1 MFVKRFEYPARR
13 GRSRFKRAAAPS
25 LAPRRTDLFRRAVY
39 QRTTGGGPEPEPF
52 LPYWQ
57 VNVPSEDREE
67 ECPEYLQN
75 LSDKDVGILATR
87 DQNYHAQSWDR
98 VADIVRSGRLQDFRR
113 WPSDL
118 RRYREFVWRV
128 KRDKGSVLEYMLTE
142 RLHWTQPIVP
152 RSRTP
157 FHCEDDFKILFNDWP
172 YGIDR
177 RIVHLVVW
185 TKSELEDTAETEA
198 EIEQFIARTF
208 LPEVAKDKVSG
219 ASLPRASAILQD

>member
-1 MFVKRFEYPARR
+1 MFVKRFESPAKR
-13 GRSRFKRAAAPS
+13 GRGRCKRSAVPS
-25 LAPRRTDLFRRAVY
+25 LAPRRTDPSRRAVY
-39 QRTTGGGPEPEPF
+39 QRKTGGSPEPEP

-57 VNVPSEDREE
+57 VNVPREDREE
-67 ECPEYLQN
+67 ACPEYLQN
-75 LSDKDVGILATR
+75 LSDKDVAIIGTR
-87 DQNYHAQSWDR
+87 DENFHAQSWDR
-98 VADIVRSGRLQDFRR
+98 VADIVRSGRLQEFRR

-142 RLHWTQPIVP
+142 RLHWTQPVVP

-157 FHCEDDFKILFNDWP
+157 FQCEDDFKILFNDWP
-172 YGIDR
+172 YGIDS

-185 TKSELEDTAETEA
+185 TKFDLEDTAETEA
-198 EIEQFIARTF
+198 EIEQFIGRVF

-219 ASLPRASAILQD
+219 PSSTWERGPPD